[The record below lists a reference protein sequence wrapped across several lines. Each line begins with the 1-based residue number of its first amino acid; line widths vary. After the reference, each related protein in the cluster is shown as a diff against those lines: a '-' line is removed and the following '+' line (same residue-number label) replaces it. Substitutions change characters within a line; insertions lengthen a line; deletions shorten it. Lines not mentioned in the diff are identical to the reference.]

1 MGLMSSKNEETYQF
15 NSPLEVVVDNQI
27 DNHSTALK
35 YRAVSYDIYDEKY
48 ATVLLQIFNNL
59 PNSIRHDFN
68 NISDNL
74 MSCKRINR
82 YCLLNAIRDFE
93 DCNPHM
99 NKNYMWIRF
108 NDSAF
113 NYRPYQY

>member
-1 MGLMSSKNEETYQF
+1 MGLMSSKNENICHYDSQI
-15 NSPLEVVVDNQI
+15 EVIVDNQV
-27 DNHSTALK
+27 DAYSTKLK
-35 YRAVSYDIYDEKY
+35 YRAISYDIHDEQY
-48 ATVLLQIFNNL
+48 ATVLSEIFNSL

-74 MSCKRINR
+74 MSCKKINR

-93 DCNPHM
+93 DCNPHI
-99 NKNYMWIRF
+99 NKNYMWVRF
-108 NDSAF
+108 NDNAF